1 MAVVAMKPLRLEL
14 LQHKG
19 APVSFLTSL
28 MCKMVFEAGVAVWDS
43 YEVETEVHMLFLH
56 PQLLYWKSVLN
67 FQTKMLKASKDW
79 HRAQRAA
86 GGQ

>member
-28 MCKMVFEAGVAVWDS
+28 MCKMVSEAVVAVWDS
-43 YEVETEVHMLFLH
+43 YEVETEVHTLFLR
-56 PQLLYWKSVLN
+56 PQLRYWKSEWN
-67 FQTKMLKASKDW
+67 FQTKVLKASKDW